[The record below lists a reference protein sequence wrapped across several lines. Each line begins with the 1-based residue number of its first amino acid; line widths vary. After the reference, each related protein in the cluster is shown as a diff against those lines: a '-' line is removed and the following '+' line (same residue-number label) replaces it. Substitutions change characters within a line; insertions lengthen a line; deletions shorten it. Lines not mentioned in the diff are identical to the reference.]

1 MNVRKRIV
9 WSVLAVIILAA
20 VVWTEQVW
28 LPRYREDMNTAR
40 WTEAV
45 RLSDGQ
51 TIPVVRVLRFTNKN
65 RYGLGTASLSF
76 TVPGTET
83 RIVWTGDFGRGLQDN
98 VVPVALDIVNAVPYL
113 VTYPMNCY
121 GYIRWGRPNPPYV
134 FFAYENAAWKRIQA
148 DAYPQR
154 INEANLFIAPYRT
167 KKDLYARFKREKVTK
182 TADGDWDISAAE
194 IRMRNSTV
202 YRFMNRF
209 VYTKTDKDR
218 LAVCPD
224 WEFYK
229 GAWIGRGSSFGREL
243 IDHSRLNNDQ

>member
-1 MNVRKRIV
+1 MTPRQLLIWSIV
-9 WSVLAVIILAA
+9 AA
-20 VVWTEQVW
+20 IFLGALIWVNEVGA
-28 LPRYREDMNTAR
+28 PKYYAYINTAR

-51 TIPVVRVLRFTNKN
+51 TIPVVRVHRFNN
-65 RYGLGTASLSF
+65 QYGLGTASLSF
-76 TVPGTET
+76 TVPGTEK

-121 GYIRWGRPNPPYV
+121 GYIRWDRPNPPYV

-148 DAYPQR
+148 NAYPQR
-154 INEANLFIAPYRT
+154 INEANLLITANRR
-167 KKDLYARFKREKVTK
+167 KKDLYLWFKTAKVTK
-182 TADGDWDISAAE
+182 TEQGGWDISVAK
-194 IRMRNSTV
+194 IRKMNSTA

-218 LAVCPD
+218 LAVCPY

-243 IDHSRLNNDQ
+243 IEHSRLNNDQ